1 MKILVVG
8 AGIAGLAIG
17 WRLAQAGAT
26 VEIVERGLP
35 GRAASWAAAGML
47 APGAELSTD
56 DDALSHFARAARAA
70 WPAFAREL
78 EGASGWDIG
87 FSVIGSLIVAQTEAR
102 AASLKRHAA
111 GEWLTREKW
120 LAREPLLSPHL
131 HGALYVPDDAQVD
144 NRVLGDAL
152 SAALARLSVPLRHN
166 LAARALI
173 VDGGRVR
180 GIVTPSGSLFGD
192 AVILACGAWM
202 NLLEGI
208 RADELPPVRPAKGQM
223 VALAPPDGVALPHC
237 LIWDDEVYLAPR
249 RDRIFIG
256 ATVEDAGFD
265 TSVTR
270 EACRRLVAEAA
281 WIIPALAQWRIAE
294 MWAGLR
300 PRTPDSAPVLGESGI
315 AGLYVAGGQF
325 RNGILFAPA
334 VAAAI
339 SALVLGREN
348 NAEIRAFDPR
358 RFNALA

>member
-1 MKILVVG
+1 
-8 AGIAGLAIG
+8 
-17 WRLAQAGAT
+17 
-26 VEIVERGLP
+26 
-35 GRAASWAAAGML
+35 
-47 APGAELSTD
+47 LSTD
-56 DDALSHFARAARAA
+56 DDALTRFARSAHAA

-78 EGASGWDIG
+78 EEASGWDIG
-87 FSVIGSLIVAQTEAR
+87 FSGPGSLIVAQTEAR

-111 GEWLTREKW
+111 MLGESRTRSEWLTRDNL
-120 LAREPLLSPHL
+120 LAREPLLSRNL
-131 HGALYVPDDAQVD
+131 HGALHVPDDAQVD

-152 SAALARLSVPLRHN
+152 GAALARLSVPLHRN
-166 LAARALI
+166 SPARALI
-173 VDGGRVR
+173 VEGGRIR
-180 GIVTPSGSLFGD
+180 GIVTPSGALFGD

-208 RADELPPVRPAKGQM
+208 RADELPPVKPAKGQM
-223 VALAPPDGVALPHC
+223 VALAPPDAVALPHC

-281 WIIPALAQWRIAE
+281 RIIPALAQWRIAE

-300 PRTPDSAPVLGESGI
+300 PRTPDSAPVLGMSGI

-334 VAAAI
+334 VAEAI
-339 SALVLGREN
+339 SALILKEKIRP
-348 NAEIRAFDPR
+348 EIRAFDPR